1 MFISKQQNID
11 FELFKVGF
19 LETNCYS
26 ELQLMRDKKKVIWD
40 EKGMAGSIAK
50 ELKPQDSL
58 PSFLV
63 PSPNKGYLYNNL
75 AYQ

>member
-1 MFISKQQNID
+1 MSISKQKNID
-11 FELFKVGF
+11 FKLFKVGF

-26 ELQLMRDKKKVIWD
+26 ELQRLKKIIWD
-40 EKGMAGSIAK
+40 EKGMPGSTEK
-50 ELKPQDSL
+50 EIRPQNSL

-63 PSPNKGYLYNNL
+63 PSPNKGYLNNNL